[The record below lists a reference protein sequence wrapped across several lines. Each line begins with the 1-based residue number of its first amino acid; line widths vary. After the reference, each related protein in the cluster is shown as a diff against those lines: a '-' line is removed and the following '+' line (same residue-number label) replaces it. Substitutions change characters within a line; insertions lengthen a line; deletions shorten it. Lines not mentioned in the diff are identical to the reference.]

1 MSNSFENARIYVLYR
16 KFRLCIVK
24 TIIFMSFGLEPKY
37 MYSRKYKHGYSLC
50 IIQILKSID
59 RMNDSIEL
67 THKMGT
73 VMDYP

>member
-1 MSNSFENARIYVLYR
+1 
-16 KFRLCIVK
+16 
-24 TIIFMSFGLEPKY
+24 MSFGLEPKY